1 MVKNTTKIYIISSYF
16 INSKAVIHHATPSS
30 AVDKTEARIGFDEFA
45 PEATNPALW
54 NGENL
59 LGFALM
65 EVRDRLR
72 EISTQ
77 G

>member
-1 MVKNTTKIYIISSYF
+1 MGG
-16 INSKAVIHHATPSS
+16 
-30 AVDKTEARIGFDEFA
+30 IGFDEFA

>member
-1 MVKNTTKIYIISSYF
+1 MRHLVALSI
-16 INSKAVIHHATPSS
+16 
-30 AVDKTEARIGFDEFA
+30 KTEARIGFDEFA

>member
-1 MVKNTTKIYIISSYF
+1 MVVLSI
-16 INSKAVIHHATPSS
+16 
-30 AVDKTEARIGFDEFA
+30 KTEALWGIGFDEFA
-45 PEATNPALW
+45 PEAINPALW

-72 EISTQ
+72 GISTQ